1 MPSER
6 GATAMELLTD
16 PFGRVHDYMRI
27 SVTDRCNLRCIYC
40 MPAEGMQFQPH
51 DEILSYEEIASIVKA
66 LAPAGLRKI
75 RLTGGEPLVRR
86 DLERLVE
93 MLAGIPGIEDLSL
106 TTNGLLLPGKAAS
119 LKAAGLSRVNISI
132 DSLRQE
138 RFAMITR
145 GGQVAKVLQGIEAAQ
160 AAGLSPIK
168 LNVVLMKGINDDE
181 IKDFVALTLNSP
193 LNVRFIEY
201 MPIGSATD
209 TWRQTYLPLERVLE
223 ACREAGWDTEP
234 AHSSAG
240 AGPSQDRRVAGAQG
254 TFGLIHPVSEHFC
267 DNCNRLRLTADGHI
281 KACLYWSDE
290 YNVRPLADDPEA
302 VRALFRKALAGKPHN
317 HEMALALEKK
327 AQSHTPTARRMSQIG
342 G

>member
-1 MPSER
+1 M
-6 GATAMELLTD
+6 MELLTD

-51 DEILSYEEIASIVKA
+51 DEIMSYEEIASVVKA
-66 LAPAGLRKI
+66 LAPAGLRKV
-75 RLTGGEPLVRR
+75 RLTGGEPLVRK
-86 DLERLVE
+86 DLERLVA
-93 MLAGIPGIEDLSL
+93 MLSSIPGIEDISL
-106 TTNGLLLPGKAAS
+106 TTNGLLLPTKAAV
-119 LKAAGLSRVNISI
+119 LKAAGLSRVNISL
-132 DSLRQE
+132 DSLRQD
-138 RFAMITR
+138 RFSMITR
-145 GGQVAKVLQGIEAAQ
+145 GGEVAKVLKGIEAAE

-181 IKDFVALTLNSP
+181 IKDFIALTLNSP

-201 MPIGSATD
+201 MPIGSTTD
-209 TWRQTYLPLERVLE
+209 AWRQTYLPLERVLE
-223 ACREAGWDTEP
+223 ACREAGWETEEAHPP
-234 AHSSAG
+234 AG
-240 AGPSQDRRVAGAQG
+240 NGPSQDSRIVGAKG

-290 YNVRPLADDPEA
+290 YNVRPLAGDPEA
-302 VRALFRKALAGKPHN
+302 VRGLFRKALAGKPHN

-327 AQSHTPTARRMSQIG
+327 AQSHTPTTRRMSQIG